1 MLASIVMYLTST
13 VQRTRLGS
21 SKPFMVKHTIES
33 IFQGVPMYARHVSFN
48 LKALKQQELT
58 QTFEKDI
65 LPLLQKQNGF
75 TDELTFVS
83 PDGKQVV
90 AISLWESKEN
100 ADVYSRETYPQVL
113 KSLARVAGG
122 TPEVRGYEVVTST
135 LHKTA
140 GTR

>member
-1 MLASIVMYLTST
+1 
-13 VQRTRLGS
+13 
-21 SKPFMVKHTIES
+21 
-33 IFQGVPMYARHVSFN
+33 MYARHVSFN
-48 LKALKQQELT
+48 LKPIKQEELI

-83 PDGKQVV
+83 PDNKQ
-90 AISLWESKEN
+90 AIGISLWESKEN

-113 KSLARVAGG
+113 KSLARVAEG
-122 TPEVRGYEVVTST
+122 TPEVRGYEVPVST

-140 GTR
+140 ASR